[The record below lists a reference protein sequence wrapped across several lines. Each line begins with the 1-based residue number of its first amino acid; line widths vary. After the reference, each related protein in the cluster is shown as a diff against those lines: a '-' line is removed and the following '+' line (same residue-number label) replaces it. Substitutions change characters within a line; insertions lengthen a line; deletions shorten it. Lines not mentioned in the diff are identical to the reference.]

1 MSNKIV
7 ILTDEDFTTL
17 GKEKYDNGES
27 LTMDDF
33 YYPAKLTEQA
43 NFIAYMPVG
52 GFSMSMYVLK
62 NRFGNNGWHH
72 LEYDS
77 ELAKPIGL

>member
-7 ILTDEDFTTL
+7 ILTDEDFTTF
-17 GKEKYDNGES
+17 GKQKYDRCES

-33 YYPAKLTEQA
+33 YYPSKLIEQA
-43 NFIAYMPVG
+43 NFVAYMPVSG
-52 GFSMSMYVLK
+52 YSMSMYVLK

-72 LEYDS
+72 LEHDP
-77 ELAKPIGL
+77 ELEKPIGL